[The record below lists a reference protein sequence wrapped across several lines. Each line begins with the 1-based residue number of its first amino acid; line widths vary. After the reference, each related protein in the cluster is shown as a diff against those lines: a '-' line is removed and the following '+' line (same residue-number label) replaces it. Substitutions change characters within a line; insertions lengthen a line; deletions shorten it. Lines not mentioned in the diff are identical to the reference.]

1 MKLHCL
7 NTGSEASGYILQASN
22 GDSLIL
28 ESGVRAI
35 EMKKA
40 LNFDISKIQ
49 GLLLSHQHL

>member
-7 NTGSEASGYILQASN
+7 NTGSEANGYILQASN

-28 ESGVRAI
+28 EAGVRAI

>member
-7 NTGSEASGYILQASN
+7 NSGSEANGYILEASN

-28 ESGVRAI
+28 EAGVRSI

>member
-7 NTGSEASGYILQASN
+7 NTGSEANGYILQASN